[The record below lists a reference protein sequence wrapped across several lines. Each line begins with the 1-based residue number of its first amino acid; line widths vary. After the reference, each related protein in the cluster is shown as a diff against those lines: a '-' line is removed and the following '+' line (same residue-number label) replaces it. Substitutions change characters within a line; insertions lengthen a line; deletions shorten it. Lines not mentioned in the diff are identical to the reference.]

1 MWWYLGTLFTVICL
15 VGIYIVTYEN
25 RLLNI
30 YDSIEIGSKWIMSID
45 SSGWSLPEYS
55 GIVTVID
62 KGQDSNH
69 NLIICCATED
79 NRVLEYF
86 IDDFIKGK
94 RI

>member
-1 MWWYLGTLFTVICL
+1 M

-30 YDSIEIGSKWIMSID
+30 YNSIEIGSKWIMSVD
-45 SSGWSLPEYS
+45 QSGWPLPEYT

-62 KGQDSNH
+62 KVIDSKH
-69 NLIICCATED
+69 NAIIYCATED
-79 NRVLEYF
+79 KRMLEYF
-86 IDDFIKGK
+86 IDDFIQGK